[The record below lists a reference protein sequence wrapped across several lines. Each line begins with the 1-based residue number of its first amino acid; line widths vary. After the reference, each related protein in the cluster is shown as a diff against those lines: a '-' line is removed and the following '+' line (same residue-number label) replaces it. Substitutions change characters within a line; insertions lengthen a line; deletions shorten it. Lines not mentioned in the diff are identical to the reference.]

1 MKKKWIL
8 FRKLMHQETGVD
20 WNPIKNL
27 LDAFDKWWE
36 RKIKENSDYSK
47 FKNEDL
53 SLIWFRYDT
62 LFSDVAATG
71 ERAQAPSQRYGNE
84 IDSYEEMLE
93 DNGES
98 NNHKEEQV
106 HIGDSD
112 DTKNIEIFDYNVNS
126 RTKKTNSVSN
136 EVMFPYLDNIKRKF
150 SDEKSKGKKKISGA
164 ASLKEDIHSLL
175 YFMTNRNTETSTPSI
190 EITIGAAIELLNNVP
205 GIAPQSELW
214 NYLCNLLS
222 KNEMREVFVSQPCH
236 GSRLSWLEFNYNQFK
251 KSC

>member
-1 MKKKWIL
+1 MKKEWIL
-8 FRKLMHQETGVD
+8 FRRLMHQETGVG
-20 WNPIKNL
+20 WNPIKNS
-27 LDAFDKWWE
+27 LDASDEWWE

-47 FKNEDL
+47 FRNKDL
-53 SLIWFRYDT
+53 SLIWFRYDM

-71 ERAQAPSQRYGNE
+71 ERARAPSERSGNE

-98 NNHKEEQV
+98 NNHEEEQV

-112 DTKNIEIFDYNVNS
+112 DTENIEISDYNMNS
-126 RTKKTNSVSN
+126 GTKKTNSVSN
-136 EVMFPYLDNIKRKF
+136 EVMFTSLDNVKRKF
-150 SDEKSKGKKKISGA
+150 SGENSKGKKKISGA

-175 YFMTNRNTETSTPSI
+175 HFMANRNTATSAPST
-190 EITIGAAIELLNNVP
+190 EITIGAAIELLNDVP

-214 NYLCNLLS
+214 NYSCNLLS
-222 KNEMREVFVSQPCH
+222 KKEMREVFVSQPCH

-251 KSC
+251 KNC